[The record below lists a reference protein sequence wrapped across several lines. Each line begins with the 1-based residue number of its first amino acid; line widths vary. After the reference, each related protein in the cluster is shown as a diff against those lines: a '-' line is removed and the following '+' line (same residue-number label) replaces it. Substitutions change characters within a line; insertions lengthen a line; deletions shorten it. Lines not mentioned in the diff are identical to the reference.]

1 MRKPGVKGMSGVEVN
16 KEDVMKA
23 RRGFTLLELL
33 MVVIILAILASIA
46 LPQYIRAT
54 EKARASE
61 ALSLSG
67 AIRSSENRYR
77 AQSPANVF
85 TGSLDDLD
93 AELPSTLRFWNLPP
107 TMSVNSV
114 SFDRTDGNF
123 IGETIGII
131 FDTGDICGT
140 FEPYFGKATVG
151 CP

>member
-1 MRKPGVKGMSGVEVN
+1 MRKTAVVGMPVVEAN

-61 ALSLSG
+61 AISLSG
-67 AIRSSENRYR
+67 AIRSSENRYK
-77 AQSPANVF
+77 AQSPANVY
-85 TGSLDDLD
+85 TNTIDDLD
-93 AELPSTLRFWNLPP
+93 AQMPAQLRFWNLPP
-107 TMSVNSV
+107 TLTVNSV
-114 SFDRTDGNF
+114 SFNRTDGTY
-123 IGETIGII
+123 IGQSIGIT

-140 FEPYFGKATVG
+140 FDPYFGKATVG